1 MRDQAR
7 DKPLP
12 THAAP
17 ESSVQP
23 EAAIAGPEDLLWT
36 DRIGFRRH
44 PRPVPPKR
52 MQRILHDGHGV
63 QLYKPRA
70 GFFEGLQIASKVKAQ
85 MRLPES
91 DVSTP
96 ADAPITNVGAPKVL
110 DHIGVIRQ
118 KCFRWKMDLRL
129 GRAERRFDLGE
140 KVLYHCFLK

>member
-23 EAAIAGPEDLLWT
+23 EAAIAGPEDLLWP
-36 DRIGFRRH
+36 DSIGFRRH
-44 PRPVPPKR
+44 PGPVSPKR

-63 QLYKPRA
+63 QFHQSRA
-70 GFFEGLQIASKVKAQ
+70 SLFESLQIVSKFETQ

-91 DVSTP
+91 NVPTP
-96 ADAPITNVGAPKVL
+96 ADATITNVSTPKVL
-110 DHIGVIRQ
+110 DQVGV
-118 KCFRWKMDLRL
+118 M
-129 GRAERRFDLGE
+129 
-140 KVLYHCFLK
+140 